1 MSKLGKRL
9 IQAAKEARAIARR
22 KADPSTSRVHVPA
35 DIDVKAIRTKLRL
48 SQTEIAD
55 RFVIPPG
62 TLRDWEQHRR
72 RPEGP
77 ARVLLPVIDKE
88 PEAVNR
94 ALARKI

>member
-1 MSKLGKRL
+1 LPRG
-9 IQAAKEARAIARR
+9 
-22 KADPSTSRVHVPA
+22 KADPSTCRVHVPD

-48 SQTEIAD
+48 SQTEFAH
-55 RFVIPPG
+55 RFGIPPG

-77 ARVLLPVIDKE
+77 ARVLLVVIAKE

-94 ALARKI
+94 ALARKVA